1 MEYIKQRTD
10 IEYNL
15 KELTI
20 ILKESHILSEQIE
33 VKSLKGI
40 NKIFDNQ
47 GQCGE
52 EVKNIFNNKAII
64 NCLVFGMT
72 QTGKTGC
79 MTSLIQYY
87 ILSYNIPIDNIYII
101 SGLSDKEWKKD
112 TKNRMPDS
120 INKRVLHRANLTKT
134 FFKDIRDKKNCLIIM
149 DEIQIAC
156 EDTQTIKKTFEKCGF
171 YDLEFLL
178 KNDIKL
184 VQFTATPD
192 GHINDISDWKQHYA
206 KIKLSPGIGYY
217 GPKQAIEQGRVKQFK
232 DLTICENVLELK
244 TDIEKYIIPR
254 YHLIRVPNK
263 RENKNRS
270 NNQNIVISNF
280 RKIFGDNCEYN
291 IDFLKVKKGDIND
304 ILKNEPI
311 RHTFVF
317 YCEILRCAKTQCKKY
332 IGISYERFSNNIN
345 DSTIIQGSF
354 GRLTGYDD
362 NSVSICYTNLPSLEN
377 YIKLWNNDMEF
388 KEGIEWN
395 TKTTNYDTVDNLA
408 YSTGTFNSVKHIEQL
423 KDGCSEKVTNDR
435 GEPIIKKFKG
445 VNGENEGKVF
455 FKKNLKTKFGGKG
468 PNKTTKNDSGFYIR
482 PLGKGKD
489 RKEILSTT
497 KMYKHRKWNLDGN
510 ASKGRTRY
518 TWFPCYSDVTDT
530 TTLEWWL
537 IYYE

>member
-1 MEYIKQRTD
+1 MECIKQRTD

-395 TKTTNYDTVDNLA
+395 TKTTNYDTVDNIA

-423 KDGCSEKVTNDR
+423 KDGCSEK
-435 GEPIIKKFKG
+435 IKEVFDVDYEVFDDWNKLKERCSELKYTH
-445 VNGENEGKVF
+445 VRKPSKKDEN
-455 FKKNLKTKFGGKG
+455 
-468 PNKTTKNDSGFYIR
+468 GFYKTSLNKKSETIS
-482 PLGKGKD
+482 L
-489 RKEILSTT
+489 E
-497 KMYKHRKWNLDGN
+497 N
-510 ASKGRTRY
+510 AISAKNRSYGYNKNKQKVWRTY
-518 TWFPCYSDVTDT
+518 IPCYRDLNNINSLVY
-530 TTLEWWL
+530 LL
-537 IYYE
+537 IVRPE